1 LEAIRWSRWPPKAGE
16 SAVFKP
22 LTLALAVLATAGCS
36 SKLETGY
43 EPRRLD
49 MSLTQRRALYAD
61 PYSQEAAEAQ
71 HDQGDE
77 HARQPS
83 HTPGSY

>member
-1 LEAIRWSRWPPKAGE
+1 
-16 SAVFKP
+16 VFKP
-22 LTLALAVLATAGCS
+22 LTVVLAVLATAGCGS
-36 SKLETGY
+36 TKLETGY
-43 EPRRLD
+43 EPRSLD

-61 PYSQEAAEAQ
+61 PYSQEASQAQ

-77 HARQPS
+77 AHARQPS